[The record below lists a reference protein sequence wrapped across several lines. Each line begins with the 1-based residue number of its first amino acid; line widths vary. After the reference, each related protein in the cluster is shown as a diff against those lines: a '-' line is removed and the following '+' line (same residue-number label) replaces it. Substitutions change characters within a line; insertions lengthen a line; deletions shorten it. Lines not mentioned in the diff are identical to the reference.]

1 MATLTEIVKFSKQ
14 VLGEKVPCSIEILS
28 PVHIGSG
35 IRLVEG
41 WDFIYR
47 NGILKIVNQ
56 EEILPKLSEKQLN
69 EFNNDNRRR
78 DILAR
83 AESRR
88 TYTLNYERGE
98 VLEFERNGNG
108 IPYIPG
114 SSFKGAIRTALFVS
128 EYNKDKATFDK
139 ILHHINLDNRVK
151 RERASEHLLE
161 RVFGKKPNFNT
172 MRLLQPSDIYF
183 SQDAVEVSEVKILSL
198 SSREANSFNYKNFS
212 LYPEHLKIGSKGNFS
227 LKIDEFLFKNPKA
240 KEKLKF
246 ENLSFSDIVKAVN
259 TQSKIHLEKEIAF
272 FEKCGQESLKEIIE
286 FNKALLSV
294 INLESDNEFILRIS
308 WGSGWK
314 GMTGDYLDENW
325 LKTFR
330 TKFNLGKRDFPIF
343 PKTRRIVF
351 KDGKPRFTLGWVLVK
366 INYTFPENELTNF
379 TLSLQGLKEV
389 VQPKVIR
396 PKPQGAVE
404 AVVISTEPPKAK
416 VEILEGKYK
425 GTISELSM
433 PLANL
438 SNLGIKQGTEI
449 YVTINEQRDK
459 VQSVQFKGLKT

>member
-78 DILAR
+78 DILAK

-88 TYTLNYERGE
+88 TYALNYKRGE

-172 MRLLQPSDIYF
+172 MASASAFGY
-183 SQDAVEVSEVKILSL
+183 
-198 SSREANSFNYKNFS
+198 SF
-212 LYPEHLKIGSKGNFS
+212 
-227 LKIDEFLFKNPKA
+227 
-240 KEKLKF
+240 
-246 ENLSFSDIVKAVN
+246 
-259 TQSKIHLEKEIAF
+259 
-272 FEKCGQESLKEIIE
+272 
-286 FNKALLSV
+286 
-294 INLESDNEFILRIS
+294 
-308 WGSGWK
+308 
-314 GMTGDYLDENW
+314 
-325 LKTFR
+325 
-330 TKFNLGKRDFPIF
+330 FP
-343 PKTRRIVF
+343 RCCR
-351 KDGKPRFTLGWVLVK
+351 
-366 INYTFPENELTNF
+366 
-379 TLSLQGLKEV
+379 S
-389 VQPKVIR
+389 
-396 PKPQGAVE
+396 
-404 AVVISTEPPKAK
+404 
-416 VEILEGKYK
+416 
-425 GTISELSM
+425 
-433 PLANL
+433 
-438 SNLGIKQGTEI
+438 
-449 YVTINEQRDK
+449 
-459 VQSVQFKGLKT
+459 